1 MTFDWQN
8 VIALALVG
16 TAVVYLGRMAWRI
29 AAKSNRSRC
38 GGCSS
43 CAAQTS
49 EPDVVTLGALKSTKN
64 ADR

>member
-16 TAVVYLGRMAWRI
+16 TAVCYLGRLTWSI
-29 AAKSNRSRC
+29 AAKSSRTAC

-43 CAAQTS
+43 CAAKTS
-49 EPDVVTLGALKSTKN
+49 EPEVVTLGAMKSTEK